1 MKKFIIL
8 LCPLFL
14 GLTVHAQS
22 KLVDEIKEI
31 PWNLTGENIK
41 SHYQKADRLLEIGG
55 NSLVSQSLLLKKVLI
70 DDFLFDES
78 VEIDIEER
86 KIKKVLFNCKVDTS
100 LYTTEQV
107 YRIIREKLSEEL
119 GTVTTSG
126 YLGYQWLIDDC
137 WVYVFELSTIGLV
150 SIVVEPTI
158 DCIKGFRSFDW
169 GTSFDTI
176 VSNERKTDLVPND
189 ENIYAFKAKLA
200 EKNCLVGYYFVDNKL
215 TEGRYVLNENYNNVQ
230 SYISD
235 YEEWVDILT
244 AKYGKPS
251 NVETRWVDNESEKRY
266 KFKESKALERG
277 KVEFVTSW
285 SDHLSMII
293 VTLSKEEN
301 NISLVL
307 DYCSWKYYY
316 IRQQNR
322 YVGF

>member
-1 MKKFIIL
+1 MKKFIVL
-8 LCPLFL
+8 LSFLFL
-14 GLTVHAQS
+14 CVTINAQS

-31 PWNLTGENIK
+31 PWELTGEEIK
-41 SHYQKADRLLEIGG
+41 SHYQKTDRLLEFRGD
-55 NSLVSQSLLLKKVLI
+55 SLAPQSLLLKNISI
-70 DDFLFDES
+70 DEFLFEES
-78 VEIDIEER
+78 VEIDVEER
-86 KIKKVLFNCKVDTS
+86 KIKEVRFRCKVDTS
-100 LYTTEQV
+100 LYTTEHVCQ
-107 YRIIREKLSEEL
+107 IIREKLKQEL
-119 GTVTTSG
+119 GTAPSG

-158 DCIKGFRSFDW
+158 DCIQGFRSFDW

-189 ENIYAFKAKLA
+189 DNIYAFKAKLA
-200 EKNCLVGYYFVDNKL
+200 EKNCLVGYYFLDNKL